1 MCSPASGE
9 NGGRCAAAVAVEAA
23 ALVVV
28 GVLCPPHLK
37 ALTWMGK
44 SHDPGADK
52 TRTQICVQNRV
63 TSLYLERLCPQ
74 NPRRQ
79 FGPFGV
85 IPSEESH
92 LFPRRERY
100 VFKHREEEGVGGVTT
115 WHTHVAVIKQTN
127 GRPTKISICR
137 ATRLAGLNIS
147 FGEKEEKKKK
157 RSSPR
162 TDSGNHI
169 SSQSHRQRA
178 DTELMLP
185 SEINAAATK
194 TRRANENVQINPSW
208 GG

>member
-1 MCSPASGE
+1 MCTPASGE
-9 NGGRCAAAVAVEAA
+9 NGGRCAAAVAVEV
-23 ALVVV
+23 VVV
-28 GVLCPPHLK
+28 GVLCLPHLK

-63 TSLYLERLCPQ
+63 TGLYLERLCPQ

-85 IPSEESH
+85 IPLEESH
-92 LFPRRERY
+92 VFPRRERY
-100 VFKHREEEGVGGVTT
+100 VFKHREEEGTGCWGARGVTT

-147 FGEKEEKKKK
+147 FGEREKKRKRKKKK
-157 RSSPR
+157 EQPKDR
-162 TDSGNHI
+162 
-169 SSQSHRQRA
+169 QWKSH
-178 DTELMLP
+178 
-185 SEINAAATK
+185 
-194 TRRANENVQINPSW
+194 
-208 GG
+208 